1 MSFSLI
7 SDDAVLMGVTNGQT
21 VSRGKYKICAHCHN
35 VKYKKQW
42 YAASSKVAQLARGK
56 WARAERQ
63 SCPACLQKISG
74 KYDAELV
81 IFVELAQ
88 DRSRVEAFL
97 VREGKEATSRN
108 PQQRIHQ
115 ILATPEGYEVRLSGI
130 KLMRALSQKLQDQQY
145 SIKIKPQGTT
155 RLTSDARAEV
165 VWKLPVY
172 T

>member
-1 MSFSLI
+1 MSFSLV
-7 SDDAVLMGVTNGQT
+7 SDDAVLAGVTNGQT

-74 KYDAELV
+74 LYDAVLV
-81 IFVELAQ
+81 ILVQSAQ

-97 VREGKEATSRN
+97 VREGTAATSRN

-115 ILATPEGYEVRLSGI
+115 ILATPEGYEVRLSGL
-130 KLMRALSQKLQDQQY
+130 KLMRVLSQKLRDQQH
-145 SIKIKPQGTT
+145 SIKIKAQGAA
-155 RLTSDARAEV
+155 RLTSGAREEV